1 MVRTHPFVRVVL
13 AASLLTGG
21 LALTASACSSR
32 PSDEVAEEPAIAV
45 TVHIVDGEF
54 EPREVEIEPGGSVQ
68 WINDDVTVH
77 RLGFLEARLDSGNL
91 GAGHSWIHTFTTEGE
106 YLYYDV
112 YRNTM
117 KGSVVVRAP
126 S

>member
-1 MVRTHPFVRVVL
+1 MARNRPFARVVL
-13 AASLLTGG
+13 AASVLAC
-21 LALTASACSSR
+21 ALTVGACSSK
-32 PSDEVAEEPAIAV
+32 PQQESAEEPAIAV
-45 TVHIVDGEF
+45 TVHIVDGAF

-77 RLGFLEARLDSGNL
+77 RLGFLERRLDSGDL
-91 GAGHSWIHTFTTEGE
+91 RPGRSWIHTFTTEGE